1 MQTRVYS
8 INVPGPCGYSFAV
21 KGMISTE
28 SDAIN
33 LASEE
38 DLFDDPRD
46 ARYAT
51 AEDITGSQH
60 DIDAFKDCTFEA

>member
-1 MQTRVYS
+1 MQKRVYS

-21 KGMISTE
+21 KGNFSDE
-28 SDAIN
+28 SQVID

-38 DLFDDPRD
+38 ELFDDPHD

-51 AEDITGSQH
+51 AEDITDSQS
-60 DIDAFKDCTFEA
+60 DIEAFKSCTYEC

>member
-21 KGMISTE
+21 KGKLSGE
-28 SDAIN
+28 GDAID

-38 DLFDDPRD
+38 ELFDNPHD

-51 AEDITGSQH
+51 AKDITGSQS
-60 DIDAFKDCTFEA
+60 DIDAYKNCTYEC